1 MRVHADR
8 VWVGRVVLAAAAALA
23 VNLALAAMEVEH
35 DAPLVALLTVAT
47 IAAGVLAREIHLL
60 GFEARRLQD
69 PDHRAG
75 IYGRLLGTCARCHS
89 LMGITEGSA
98 TH

>member
-1 MRVHADR
+1 
-8 VWVGRVVLAAAAALA
+8 
-23 VNLALAAMEVEH
+23 
-35 DAPLVALLTVAT
+35 
-47 IAAGVLAREIHLL
+47 L

-89 LMGITEGSA
+89 LMGITDGSA
-98 TH
+98 PH